1 MDNKCCVSNKE
12 DVIYIW
18 ITFYDYLNGIFLN
31 GVVQA
36 FAYFQ

>member
-12 DVIYIW
+12 DVIYIL
-18 ITFYDYLNGIFLN
+18 YGIFLN